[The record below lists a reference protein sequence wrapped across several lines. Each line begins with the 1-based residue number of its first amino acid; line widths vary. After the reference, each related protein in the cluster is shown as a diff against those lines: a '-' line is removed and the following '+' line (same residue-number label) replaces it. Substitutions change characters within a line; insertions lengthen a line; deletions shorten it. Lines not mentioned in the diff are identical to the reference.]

1 MRGVSGCGGAGDVS
15 HRVRLAV
22 GLLLLALLTVPAT
35 AAPEVEVAQQLPEPP
50 FYALLPHDYPYPLI
64 RVCST
69 PQGIC
74 AVPVSVV
81 PGQPCQCRRPDG
93 IWVQGVCVH

>member
-1 MRGVSGCGGAGDVS
+1 MSD
-15 HRVRLAV
+15 RVRRAV
-22 GLLLLALLTVPAT
+22 GLLLVASLTVPAT

-50 FYALLPHDYPYPLI
+50 FYALLPRDYPYPLI

-74 AVPVSVV
+74 AVPVSIV

>member
-1 MRGVSGCGGAGDVS
+1 VSD
-15 HRVRLAV
+15 RIRRAV
-22 GLLLLALLTVPAT
+22 GLLLASLTVL
-35 AAPEVEVAQQLPEPP
+35 AQQFPEPP

-81 PGQPCQCRRPDG
+81 PGQPCHCQRPDG

>member
-22 GLLLLALLTVPAT
+22 GLLLLASLTVPAA

>member
-1 MRGVSGCGGAGDVS
+1 VS
-15 HRVRLAV
+15 HRVRGAV
-22 GLLLLALLTVPAT
+22 GLLLLASLTVPAA

-50 FYALLPHDYPYPLI
+50 FYALRPHDPYPLI

-74 AVPVSVV
+74 AVPVCGASALTDTSRW
-81 PGQPCQCRRPDG
+81 PQQAG
-93 IWVQGVCVH
+93 

>member
-1 MRGVSGCGGAGDVS
+1 MS
-15 HRVRLAV
+15 HRGRRAV
-22 GLLLLALLTVPAT
+22 GLLLLASLTVPAA
-35 AAPEVEVAQQLPEPP
+35 AAPGVAQQLPEPP

-81 PGQPCQCRRPDG
+81 PGQPCHCQRPDG
-93 IWVQGVCVH
+93 MWVQGVCVH

>member
-1 MRGVSGCGGAGDVS
+1 MRGVSGCGGARDVS
-15 HRVRLAV
+15 DRGRRAV
-22 GLLLLALLTVPAT
+22 GLLLVASLTVPVA
-35 AAPEVEVAQQLPEPP
+35 AAPGVAQQFPEPP
-50 FYALLPHDYPYPLI
+50 FYALLPQDYLYPLI

-81 PGQPCQCRRPDG
+81 PGQPCQCQRPDG
-93 IWVQGVCVH
+93 IWVQGVCVR

>member
-1 MRGVSGCGGAGDVS
+1 MSD
-15 HRVRLAV
+15 RVRRAV
-22 GLLLLALLTVPAT
+22 GLLLVASLTVPAT

-50 FYALLPHDYPYPLI
+50 FYALLPRDYPYPLI

>member
-1 MRGVSGCGGAGDVS
+1 M
-15 HRVRLAV
+15 
-22 GLLLLALLTVPAT
+22 
-35 AAPEVEVAQQLPEPP
+35 AQQLPEPP

-74 AVPVSVV
+74 AVPVSIV
-81 PGQPCQCRRPDG
+81 PGQPCHCQRPDG

>member
-1 MRGVSGCGGAGDVS
+1 MSDRI
-15 HRVRLAV
+15 RRAV
-22 GLLLLALLTVPAT
+22 GLLLASLTVL
-35 AAPEVEVAQQLPEPP
+35 AQQLPEPP
-50 FYALLPHDYPYPLI
+50 FYALRPHDYPYPLI

-81 PGQPCQCRRPDG
+81 PGQPCHCQRPDG

>member
-1 MRGVSGCGGAGDVS
+1 MSD
-15 HRVRLAV
+15 RVRRAV
-22 GLLLLALLTVPAT
+22 GLLLVASLTVPAT

>member
-1 MRGVSGCGGAGDVS
+1 MSD
-15 HRVRLAV
+15 RVRRAI
-22 GLLLLALLTVPAT
+22 GLLLASLTVPA
-35 AAPEVEVAQQLPEPP
+35 AVAPGVAQQLPGPP
-50 FYALLPHDYPYPLI
+50 FYALLPLDYPYPLI

-81 PGQPCQCRRPDG
+81 PGQPCHCQRPDG